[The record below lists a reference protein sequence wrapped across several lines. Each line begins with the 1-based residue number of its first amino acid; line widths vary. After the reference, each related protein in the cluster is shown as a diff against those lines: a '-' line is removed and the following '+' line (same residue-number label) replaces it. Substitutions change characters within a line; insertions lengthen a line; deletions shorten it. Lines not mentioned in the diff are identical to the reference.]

1 MKINKKK
8 VLYGLFLAGMI
19 FIIYKNTTQPTNNAD
34 KYFQEYFEG
43 VKLLPAIIDEPYK
56 LDMGKQFVTEGL
68 QYIELQGKI
77 RYSRN
82 YVYQRY

>member
-1 MKINKKK
+1 M
-8 VLYGLFLAGMI
+8 
-19 FIIYKNTTQPTNNAD
+19 
-34 KYFQEYFEG
+34 YFSFFPPY
-43 VKLLPAIIDEPYK
+43 IDEPYK